1 MRPCRLPVTVLLLA
15 LPLARAGQPP
25 SGIAEVRP
33 SGREVPANLLR
44 FSIEFAAP
52 LEGPVLPRIGLVHAN
67 GLPLRQPFLQQELWS
82 PDNRILT
89 VLLNPGR
96 VKTGLVAREELGPI
110 LRAGEDVVLT
120 FDKRPVKRWH
130 VGPVDAHGP
139 APSAWRLSTVSVA
152 SRQPLRVRLD
162 APIDGRDADYLAV
175 VDSHDRL
182 VDGHAMLGN
191 GETAWTF
198 VPAGPWLP
206 GAYRLAVHGTLEDA
220 AGNRV
225 NGRFE
230 APMGTVPKQVV
241 DVFVVFHVGPSV
253 SPGPAASSRAAR

>member
-1 MRPCRLPVTVLLLA
+1 MRPCRLPVAVLLLA

-96 VKTGLVAREELGPI
+96 VKNGLVAREELGPI
-110 LRAGEDVVLT
+110 LRATLAARVPELGQLDRRQIASLIGLAPYNRDSGRWRGQRCIGGGRADVRRVLYMAT
-120 FDKRPVKRWH
+120 WAAIRARSPL
-130 VGPVDAHGP
+130 A
-139 APSAWRLSTVSVA
+139 STYQRLVA
-152 SRQPLRVRLD
+152 AGKPKK
-162 APIDGRDADYLAV
+162 LAV
-175 VDSHDRL
+175 TACMRKYL
-182 VDGHAMLGN
+182 TMLNAMARDQAPWAPATS
-191 GETAWTF
+191 TA
-198 VPAGPWLP
+198 
-206 GAYRLAVHGTLEDA
+206 
-220 AGNRV
+220 
-225 NGRFE
+225 
-230 APMGTVPKQVV
+230 
-241 DVFVVFHVGPSV
+241 
-253 SPGPAASSRAAR
+253 